1 MKKIFIIAEAG
12 VNHNGSMENALKMID
27 IAADAGVDAVKFQL
41 FKAENLVTK
50 DALKAE
56 YQIENSG
63 DNESQFEMLKKLELN
78 EDSQRE
84 LFTYCN
90 AKGVEFITS
99 SFDLNELDF
108 VYKLGVPCF
117 KIPSGEITN
126 RPYIEKVGG
135 YNKAVILSTGMCEMD
150 EIQEAI
156 DVLVKAGTEKEKIT
170 VLHCNTEY
178 PTPFRDV
185 NLKAM
190 CTIGEEFGVKI
201 GYSDHTEGV
210 EVCTAAVAL
219 GAEVIEKHFTL
230 DKSMEGPD
238 HAASLNPKEL
248 RTLVRSVRNIE
259 ESLGSGIKRPSDSEK
274 KNIPIVRK
282 SIVAKKIIARGE
294 ILSPENITVK
304 RPGAGISPMKWYE
317 VIGSIAI
324 KNFNEDEFI
333 VL

>member
-12 VNHNGSMENALKMID
+12 VNHNGSMENALKMIA

-41 FKAENLVTK
+41 FKAENVVTK
-50 DALKAE
+50 DAPKAE

-63 DNESQFEMLKKLELN
+63 DNESQFEMLTKLELN
-78 EDSQRE
+78 GDSQRE

-99 SFDLNELDF
+99 AFDLDGLDV
-108 VYKLGVPCF
+108 VYKLGVSCF

-126 RPYIEKVGG
+126 RPYMEKVGG

-156 DVLVKAGTEKEKIT
+156 NVLIESGTEKEKIT

-248 RTLVRSVRNIE
+248 RTLVKSVRNIE
-259 ESLGSGIKRPSDSEK
+259 ESLGDGIKRPSDSEK
-274 KNIPIVRK
+274 KNIPIARK

-294 ILSPENITVK
+294 ILSPKNITVK
-304 RPGAGISPMKWYE
+304 RPGTGINPMKWHE

-324 KNFNEDEFI
+324 KNFNKDEFI